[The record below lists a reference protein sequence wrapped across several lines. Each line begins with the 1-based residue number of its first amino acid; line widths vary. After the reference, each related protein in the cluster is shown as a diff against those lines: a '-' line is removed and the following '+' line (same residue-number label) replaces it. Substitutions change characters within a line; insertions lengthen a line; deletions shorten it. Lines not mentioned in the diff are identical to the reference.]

1 LKNLQKKEDTMR
13 KTAVFGLAAI
23 LVLLAASSM
32 TYAAEPIKLT
42 FSQYFP
48 VTHKNAV
55 LTGQFCE
62 EIKKRTNGRV
72 EIVHYAGGTLTTAPK
87 VMDGVITGISDLGFS
102 SLNYNPGRYPVTDT
116 TDLPL
121 GRPNGWVASQV
132 SDDFY
137 RKFKP
142 KEWDKVH
149 VLYLTATGPNV
160 IQTVSKPVKTLADLK
175 GVKLRGVGK
184 MGETL
189 KALGAAT
196 VPLEMVDLYESL
208 RRGVI
213 EGCMMPVEVLKGW
226 KLGELEKYVTASW
239 MVGNTNTFYVVMNAE
254 KWNKLPADLKKIFD
268 EVAAEFKEKHALA
281 WNESDTEAIQ
291 LFKQQGGQITAL
303 DEAEAARWKKA
314 VEPVIDEYKKASVSA
329 GFKAAEV
336 DGWIS
341 YTRERVAYW
350 TKAAKEKNIKSWW
363 Q

>member
-1 LKNLQKKEDTMR
+1 LVYRILKNPQKKEDTMK

-23 LVLLAASSM
+23 LILLAASSL
-32 TYAAEPIKLT
+32 TYAAETIKLT

-72 EIVHYAGGTLTTAPK
+72 EITHYAGGTLTTAPK
-87 VMDGVITGISDLGFS
+87 VMDGVVTGISDLGFS
-102 SLNYNPGRYPVTDT
+102 SLNYNPGRYPVTDA

-121 GRPNGWVASQV
+121 GRPNGWVASHV

-142 KEWDKVH
+142 KEFDKVH
-149 VLYLTATGPNV
+149 VLFLTATGPNV
-160 IQTVSKPVKTLADLK
+160 IQTIHKPVKTLNELR

-196 VPLEMVDLYESL
+196 VPLEMVDLYESM

-213 EGCMMPVEVLKGW
+213 
-226 KLGELEKYVTASW
+226 
-239 MVGNTNTFYVVMNAE
+239 
-254 KWNKLPADLKKIFD
+254 
-268 EVAAEFKEKHALA
+268 
-281 WNESDTEAIQ
+281 
-291 LFKQQGGQITAL
+291 
-303 DEAEAARWKKA
+303 
-314 VEPVIDEYKKASVSA
+314 
-329 GFKAAEV
+329 
-336 DGWIS
+336 
-341 YTRERVAYW
+341 
-350 TKAAKEKNIKSWW
+350 
-363 Q
+363 